1 SGVDS
6 GSLRGFL
13 RARLPEAMIPAAF
26 VTVDGFP
33 VLPSGKLDRNALPP
47 PHPGTAPAFVPPRTP
62 AEETLAAIWSD
73 LLGRDRVGARDD
85 FFELGGHSLLVV
97 RLIARISDELGVEL
111 PLRRCFDATTVE
123 EQALAVLEH
132 ALGTDL
138 ELLEEE
144 R

>member
-1 SGVDS
+1 M
-6 GSLRGFL
+6 

-26 VTVDGFP
+26 VTVEGFP

-47 PHPGTAPAFVPPRTP
+47 PHPDTAPRLRAPRPPP